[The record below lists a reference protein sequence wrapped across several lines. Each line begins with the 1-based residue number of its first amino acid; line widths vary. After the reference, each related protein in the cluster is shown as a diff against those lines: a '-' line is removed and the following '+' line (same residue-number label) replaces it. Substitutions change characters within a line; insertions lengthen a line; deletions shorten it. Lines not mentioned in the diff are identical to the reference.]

1 MNAPT
6 PTPPATPAVPAAT
19 TAPRV
24 TRVAAD
30 VPAASYPDADTV
42 AAAVLGCRGVVGL
55 SGGTFGEVA
64 TYLPGRRV
72 AGVRYTPQGLEVHVV
87 AAWGDPLPE
96 IADRVR
102 GLLRLLVVDLPVD
115 VVVDDIVAA

>member
-1 MNAPT
+1 MSAQPAPPART
-6 PTPPATPAVPAAT
+6 ATSTPPATAAT
-19 TAPRV
+19 ADIV
-24 TRVAAD
+24 D

-42 AAAVLGCRGVVGL
+42 AAAVLGCRGVADL

-72 AGVRYTPQGLEVHVV
+72 AGVRYTPHGLEVHVV
-87 AAWGDPLPE
+87 AVYGDPLPE

-102 GLLRLLVVDLPVD
+102 RLLRLLVVDLPVD
-115 VVVDDIVAA
+115 VVVDDIVVA